1 MSWAAV
7 RVPSVHPTSSTDGW
21 SPTRSSPWLP
31 VVDTPACAPIRL
43 LQVLVVVVGDRSCAR
58 ELKPDA
64 TRVCLVS
71 RPDLGVDIRPTIDR
85 VPDIGLG
92 TDPPEG

>member
-1 MSWAAV
+1 M
-7 RVPSVHPTSSTDGW
+7 
-21 SPTRSSPWLP
+21 P

-43 LQVLVVVVGDRSCAR
+43 LQVLVVVVGDRSYAR

-71 RPDLGVDIRPTIDR
+71 RPDLGVDVRPVIDR
-85 VPDIGLG
+85 VPDIGIG
-92 TDPPEG
+92 MDPPKS